1 MDILIIGGT
10 RNLGNFLA
18 RDLLSRGH
26 QVTILNRGRT
36 RDDLPEQV
44 ERLRADRT
52 DAHQFRAT
60 LSNRRFDAVV
70 DTTMY
75 KGSEAE
81 IIVDFLADKT
91 QHYIFLSSGQ
101 VYLVRENLA
110 RPFREVDYEGAV
122 MPAPETNTYDYEE
135 WVYGYEK
142 RQAED
147 VLTKAWVEKQFPF
160 TTLRLPMVNGE
171 RDHFNRLYSY
181 ILRIKDGGPILVPKT
196 PNYRLRHIYSGDV
209 VKTLT
214 MLIETGK
221 GKGKAYNI
229 SQDETLSLKE
239 FLSLVG
245 DIMNIPPQ
253 VLEVERTLLEANGF
267 LPDCS
272 PFSERWMSELDN
284 QLSKN
289 ELNIYYTP
297 LPVYLEKIITYYE
310 NYPPQQPASYRRR
323 NAEKNLILQN

>member
-18 RDLLSRGH
+18 RDLLGRGYRI
-26 QVTILNRGRT
+26 TILNRGRT
-36 RDDLPEQV
+36 RDELPDEI

-52 DAHQFRAT
+52 DADQFRAV
-60 LSNRRFDAVV
+60 LSGRSFDAVV

-75 KGSEAE
+75 RGAEAE
-81 IIVDFLADKT
+81 VVVNFLADKT

-101 VYLVRENLA
+101 VYLVRENLP

-122 MPAPETNTYDYEE
+122 MPPPETNTYDYEE
-135 WVYGYEK
+135 WVYGHEK

-147 VLTKAWVEKQFPF
+147 ILINAWTEKQFPY

-196 PNYRLRHIYSGDV
+196 PNYPLRHVYSGDV

-229 SQDETLSLKE
+229 SQDETLPLKE

-245 DIMNIPPQ
+245 EIMNITPHI
-253 VLEVERTLLEANGF
+253 LEVERSLLEANGF

-284 QLSKN
+284 QLSKT
-289 ELNIYYTP
+289 ELNIHYTP
-297 LPVYLEKIITYYE
+297 LRAYLEKIITYYE
-310 NYPPQQPASYRRR
+310 NNPPQQPASYRRR
-323 NAEKNLILQN
+323 NAEKHLVLQN